1 VQGIAMPFFFI
12 SMVTILLD
20 GLPARQIPAA
30 TGISNFLRIT
40 AAAFATSIATTT
52 WDNRATLHQSRLAE
66 SSSLYDPAL
75 LEAVGRARGLGL
87 DSQQSLGALTRTMVE
102 QSYLLS
108 SLDYFW
114 LSAWLSLAM
123 IGLVWWTHRPT
134 GGQAAAAI
142 D

>member
-1 VQGIAMPFFFI
+1 
-12 SMVTILLD
+12 
-20 GLPARQIPAA
+20 
-30 TGISNFLRIT
+30 
-40 AAAFATSIATTT
+40 
-52 WDNRATLHQSRLAE
+52 
-66 SSSLYDPAL
+66 
-75 LEAVGRARGLGL
+75 
-87 DSQQSLGALTRTMVE
+87 MVE

-134 GGQAAAAI
+134 GAQAAAPI